1 MDKAVI
7 IEAVRTPVGRD
18 RGSLKDFNVD
28 ELAALVLSEVVRRA
42 DLDPAS
48 VDDVM
53 LGVSNQVAR
62 AKNIARVALLR
73 AGYPAS
79 VPGTT
84 ITRLCGS
91 SLQAINFAAM
101 AIETGQ
107 AEVIVAGGAESM
119 TRTPYILEKIS
130 SPFARGDQVLMDGF
144 TGTVTA
150 PDGMHVAN
158 GITAE
163 NVACQYDISREDQ
176 DCYAYNS
183 HMRAKAASVDGRFRE
198 EIVPVEVPPAT
209 KHEESVC
216 FDEDEHIRFD
226 TTLEKLASLRPVFD
240 KDGTVTAGNSS
251 GINDGAA
258 AVLVMSASRA
268 QAEGFEPLARVRG
281 TGVAG
286 TDPDIMGMGPVYSTP
301 KALLAAK
308 VEMGDIDLVELNEA
322 FASQVLACAQVLE
335 MDLETMNVNG
345 GGISVGH
352 PLGATGARMMTT
364 LLHEMKRRD
373 VNLGLATMCIGGGQG
388 ITSVVERA

>member
-7 IEAVRTPVGRD
+7 VEAVRTPIGRD
-18 RGSLKDFNVD
+18 RGSLKGFDVD
-28 ELAALVLSEVVRRA
+28 ELASLVLSEVVRRA
-42 DLDPAS
+42 DFDPSAL
-48 VDDVM
+48 DDVM
-53 LGVSNQVAR
+53 VGVSNQAAR

-73 AGYPAS
+73 AGFPAS
-79 VPGTT
+79 IPGTT

-91 SLQAINFAAM
+91 GLQAIHFAAM

-107 AEVIVAGGAESM
+107 AEAIVAGGAESM
-119 TRTPYILEKIS
+119 TRTPYILEKIPS
-130 SPFARGDQVLMDGF
+130 SYARGDRTLMDAF

-163 NVACQYDISREDQ
+163 KVARQYGVSREDQ
-176 DCYAYNS
+176 DRYAYHS
-183 HMRAKAASVDGRFRE
+183 HMRAKSAIEDGRFQE
-198 EIVPVEVPPAT
+198 EIVPVEVPPET
-209 KHEESVC
+209 KRGEAVRFET
-216 FDEDEHIRFD
+216 DEHVRFD
-226 TTLEKLASLRPVFD
+226 TTLEKLASLRPAFEEG
-240 KDGTVTAGNSS
+240 GTVTAGNSS

-258 AVLVMSASRA
+258 AVLIMSADRA
-268 QAEGFEPLARVRG
+268 KAEGYEPLARVRG

-286 TDPDIMGMGPVYSTP
+286 TDPDIMGMGPIHSTP
-301 KALLAAK
+301 KALRAAE

-322 FASQVLACAQVLE
+322 FASQVLACARVLE
-335 MDLETMNVNG
+335 IDPEDMNVNG
-345 GGISVGH
+345 GGISIGH
-352 PLGATGARMMTT
+352 PLGATGARMMAT

>member
-18 RGSLKDFNVD
+18 RGSLKNFDVD
-28 ELAALVLSEVVRRA
+28 ELAAIVLSEVVRRA
-42 DLDPAS
+42 DFDPAS

-130 SPFARGDQVLMDGF
+130 SPFARGDQILMDCF

-163 NVACQYDISREDQ
+163 NVARRYDINREEQ
-176 DCYAYNS
+176 DFYAYNS
-183 HMRAKAASVDGRFRE
+183 HMRAKAASVDGRFKE
-198 EIVPVEVPPAT
+198 EIVSVEIPPLT
-209 KHEESVC
+209 KREEPVC
-216 FDEDEHIRFD
+216 FEEDEHIRFD
-226 TTLEKLASLRPVFD
+226 TTLEKLASLRPAFD

-258 AVLVMSASRA
+258 AVLIMSSSRA
-268 QAEGFEPLARVRG
+268 KAGGYKPLARVRG

-286 TDPDIMGMGPVYSTP
+286 TDPDIMGMGPIYSTP
-301 KALLAAK
+301 KALRAAK

-322 FASQVLACAQVLE
+322 FASQVLACARVLE
-335 MDLETMNVNG
+335 MDPETMNVNG

-364 LLHEMKRRD
+364 LLHEMNRRD
-373 VNLGLATMCIGGGQG
+373 ISLGLATMCIGGGQG

>member
-18 RGSLKDFNVD
+18 RGSLKNFDVD
-28 ELAALVLSEVVRRA
+28 ELAAIVLSEVVRRA

-130 SPFARGDQVLMDGF
+130 SPSKS
-144 TGTVTA
+144 
-150 PDGMHVAN
+150 
-158 GITAE
+158 AE
-163 NVACQYDISREDQ
+163 SAGSTLRYFEKRCAV
-176 DCYAYNS
+176 
-183 HMRAKAASVDGRFRE
+183 
-198 EIVPVEVPPAT
+198 
-209 KHEESVC
+209 
-216 FDEDEHIRFD
+216 
-226 TTLEKLASLRPVFD
+226 LEKDDRL
-240 KDGTVTAGNSS
+240 
-251 GINDGAA
+251 
-258 AVLVMSASRA
+258 
-268 QAEGFEPLARVRG
+268 
-281 TGVAG
+281 
-286 TDPDIMGMGPVYSTP
+286 TP
-301 KALLAAK
+301 
-308 VEMGDIDLVELNEA
+308 
-322 FASQVLACAQVLE
+322 
-335 MDLETMNVNG
+335 
-345 GGISVGH
+345 
-352 PLGATGARMMTT
+352 
-364 LLHEMKRRD
+364 
-373 VNLGLATMCIGGGQG
+373 
-388 ITSVVERA
+388 TS